1 MNSKLR
7 ELSQNMRELGKMH
20 QSYKGFGMYST
31 VSTELQKA
39 ILYYSIP
46 DISLV
51 SVDSDEDKVIWYNKS
66 NFFKNNKVI
75 IHYNNN
81 YILCIKKNDTIQ
93 ILHNHPIPLIDDVM
107 NIFDNNI
114 IEYTPPSYKN
124 NIFTLITQYMDMKIN
139 TNKIEKTRLII
150 GTELYNYMKDSNKTP
165 LALACEF
172 DTYLSNVY
180 EKTVFVMC

>member
-1 MNSKLR
+1 
-7 ELSQNMRELGKMH
+7 
-20 QSYKGFGMYST
+20 
-31 VSTELQKA
+31 
-39 ILYYSIP
+39 
-46 DISLV
+46 
-51 SVDSDEDKVIWYNKS
+51 
-66 NFFKNNKVI
+66 
-75 IHYNNN
+75 
-81 YILCIKKNDTIQ
+81 
-93 ILHNHPIPLIDDVM
+93 M